1 MFNEKDTFKKDE
13 GYEEN
18 KKNMVTAPIRGRAR
32 MSFFLSLHLRFVGG
46 WGGGV
51 GDVNVHGTCTL
62 T

>member
-1 MFNEKDTFKKDE
+1 MNSCPIFNYPPVAVMF
-13 GYEEN
+13 
-18 KKNMVTAPIRGRAR
+18 MVTAPIRGRAR